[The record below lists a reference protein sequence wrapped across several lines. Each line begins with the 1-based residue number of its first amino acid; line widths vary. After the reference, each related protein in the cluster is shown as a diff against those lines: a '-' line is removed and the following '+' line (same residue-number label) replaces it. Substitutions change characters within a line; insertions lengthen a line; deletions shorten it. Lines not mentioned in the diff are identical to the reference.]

1 MSSKQERHRIIREVV
16 GKGKVASQEELAEIL
31 EGNGIQVAQATL
43 SRDIRDLGITKQHD
57 DGGYFYSLPGQ
68 IATLEN
74 VAGPVNASLSIGSIA
89 FSGNIAVIK
98 TRPGHADMVASMI
111 DESALKEII
120 GTIAGDD
127 TIFMVIREGFSSED
141 VQAALSALFKGIGEK
156 ILE

>member
-1 MSSKQERHRIIREVV
+1 MKEKQIRQRMIREVV
-16 GKGKVASQEELAEIL
+16 SSNRVPNQEELAGLL
-31 EGNGIQVAQATL
+31 EKEGLVVAQATL
-43 SRDIRDLGITKQHD
+43 SRDIRELGITKVHSR
-57 DGGYFYSLPGQ
+57 GGYFYSLPGQ